1 MLDAILAFSAV
12 ACFLSMGALVVAV
25 RLQRR
30 IERLEGKLKR
40 LQGRRR
46 LRNTTKPPALWRV
59 K

>member
-30 IERLEGKLKR
+30 IERLEGRLKR